1 MDNFFKYHFNK
12 HYQTSPTRLR
22 LCHLPSSHLLLAGLW
37 RLVGGGG
44 IGSIRRSA
52 PELNTI
58 MVAALHCTVHYSH
71 VQHVEPGPGDGTT
84 CYLRGHIVI
93 RTTACSLW
101 MIQNSAPIGAL
112 I

>member
-1 MDNFFKYHFNK
+1 M
-12 HYQTSPTRLR
+12 
-22 LCHLPSSHLLLAGLW
+22 
-37 RLVGGGG
+37 VGGGE
-44 IGSIRRSA
+44 IESIRQSA

-71 VQHVEPGPGDGTT
+71 VQHMEPGDGTT

-101 MIQNSAPIGAL
+101 MMQNSAPIGAL

>member
-1 MDNFFKYHFNK
+1 M
-12 HYQTSPTRLR
+12 
-22 LCHLPSSHLLLAGLW
+22 
-37 RLVGGGG
+37 GGGE
-44 IGSIRRSA
+44 IESIRQSA

-112 I
+112 IYRYRRIGKYK